1 MTVELSPEAR
11 EARITLAET
20 VDTCHAIS
28 EWYTSNA
35 TGALRKLQERW
46 HTLCSQEGKELSEG
60 FSEECEDILADC
72 EVLRSMILEKTE
84 DFADTASRR
93 LPLLNDLAPNDD
105 GVQQCTRAF
114 FDGWNESTQPQA
126 VRLYECVEKLE
137 DSIRDTTDVMGQEGS
152 G

>member
-1 MTVELSPEAR
+1 MTLELSPEAR

-20 VDTCHAIS
+20 IDALHAIS
-28 EWYTSNA
+28 DWYTNNA

-60 FSEECEDILADC
+60 FSEQCEDILADC
-72 EVLRSMILEKTE
+72 EVLRLTIWEKTT

-93 LPLLNDLAPNDD
+93 LPLLNDLAPDDD
-105 GVQQCTRAF
+105 GVQQCNRAF

-137 DSIRDTTDVMGQEGS
+137 DSIRDMMDVMGQEGS
-152 G
+152 R